1 MKACFFTEP
10 DACQEPL
17 GLARDRFAA
26 RQTVWLDA
34 ALRRSG
40 PQFAVLD
47 GTLPRAGRRRRLH
60 ARGGGGRDGSLHRA
74 INALSQMKK
83 MKTEV
88 AVVPAGTCN
97 DFARSLGLKRKKTEE
112 AFRLACSGKAIATDL
127 ARHG

>member
-1 MKACFFTEP
+1 MLFTEP
-10 DACQEPL
+10 DAFKNRWDWR
-17 GLARDRFAA
+17 RDRFAA

-47 GTLPRAGRRRRLH
+47 ERCLEQAVEEGCTRVVVV
-60 ARGGGGRDGSLHRA
+60 GGDGSLHRA

-97 DFARSLGLKRKKTEE
+97 DFARSLV
-112 AFRLACSGKAIATDL
+112 
-127 ARHG
+127 